1 MMIRAVIFDLGNVL
15 VPFDTKRGYEALAT
29 VNGLPPEEIKRR
41 IAATGAVQAFEMG
54 KIEPEE
60 FVRKISEALELEV
73 SYERFCELWSSIFLP
88 EPLLSERLIADLK
101 GWYKLLVL
109 SNTNAIHFAM
119 IRSRYPIVQLF
130 DDYVLSYEVG
140 AMKPSPE
147 MYRAAIER
155 SGCAPE
161 EIFFTDDLE
170 VNVEAARRHGMVAV
184 RFESAEQLEGELRRR
199 GLL

>member
-1 MMIRAVIFDLGNVL
+1 MMIRAVIFDLGNVI

-41 IAATGAVQAFEMG
+41 IAATNVVEPFEVG
-54 KIEPEE
+54 KIKPEE
-60 FVRKISEALELEV
+60 FVRTICEALALEV
-73 SYERFCELWSSIFLP
+73 SHERFCELWSSIFLP
-88 EPLLSERLIADLK
+88 EPLLPERLIAQLRGK
-101 GWYKLLVL
+101 YKLLVL

-119 IRSRYPIVQLF
+119 IRSRYPIMRLF

-147 MYRAAIER
+147 IYRAAIQR

-170 VNVEAARRHGMVAV
+170 VNVEAARRHGLVAV
-184 RFESAEQLEGELRRR
+184 RFESAEQLEAELERR
-199 GLL
+199 GFL